1 MYEIE
6 LPESGKTHPLKSL
19 TRAQVKQV
27 QAMAG
32 DLMTGVMSATDYQ
45 DKVIGMAYPE
55 LTPAVLE
62 GWAGADAA
70 HLARVTADYS
80 ILGPA
85 SVKNWL
91 RSGGG
96 TATA

>member
-6 LPESGKTHPLKSL
+6 LPESGTTHPLKSL
-19 TRAQVKQV
+19 TRKQIKAV
-27 QAMAG
+27 EAMTKELLAG
-32 DLMTGVMSATDYQ
+32 ALSATEYQ
-45 DKVIGMAYPE
+45 DKVLSMAYPE
-55 LTPAVLE
+55 LTPEVLE
-62 GWAGADAA
+62 DWAGADAA

-85 SVKNWL
+85 SVKNLL
-91 RSGGG
+91 RSCSG